1 MYDSRKCQ
9 PWSLEALK
17 PWICA
22 TPNFPVDLN
31 KFHTFSVIIFSDA
44 TPDEVRVEMIAEE
57 ETSIASSK
65 KLVSLSFFALNR
77 FYCHSR
83 LCF

>member
-1 MYDSRKCQ
+1 MLALK

-17 PWICA
+17 PLICA
-22 TPNFPVDLN
+22 TPNFPVDWN

-44 TPDEVRVEMIAEE
+44 TPDEVRVEEMIAEE

-65 KLVSLSFFALNR
+65 KLVFTLTFGS
-77 FYCHSR
+77 
-83 LCF
+83 